1 MKKTLTVNLGGTVF
15 NIDEDAYRLLDNY
28 LCNLKLYF
36 KRQQGAE
43 EIIND
48 IETRISELFSEKISS
63 GSQVITIADAEEVIA
78 RMGKPEEISG
88 SYTEEPGINP
98 GTTAKETVYR
108 KKLYRNPDDRI
119 LGGVA
124 GGLAAY
130 LGWDVTIVRL
140 LMVALLIF
148 GFGAMVPIYVVC
160 WIVIPEAQ
168 TAAEKLNMRG
178 ENVTIE
184 NIGKSV
190 TGGFEK
196 AANGVNDYISSGKP
210 RTLIQKLGDLLIS
223 VIGVALKAS
232 LILLGIVLAPL
243 LFGLAVACIA
253 LAIAAIAVAAG
264 GGAALINMLPL
275 AAGDTLITIAPVTAI
290 MGSIAGIVLA
300 GIPIAGLVYL
310 IIHLLF
316 KLKPISTGVKISLTI
331 LWIIALIT
339 LISCLSVIGWHY
351 PFLHVI

>member
-88 SYTEEPGINP
+88 SDGEESDSNT
-98 GTTAKETVYR
+98 GTATQSTTYR

-130 LGWDVTIVRL
+130 LGWDATIVRL
-140 LMVALLIF
+140 LMAALLIF
-148 GFGAMVPIYVVC
+148 GFGTIIPIYIVC

-196 AANGVNDYISSGKP
+196 AANGVNDYIRSGKP
-210 RTLIQKLGDLLIS
+210 RTFLQKLGDLLVS
-223 VIGVALKAS
+223 VIGVALKAC
-232 LILLGIVLAPL
+232 LILIAIVLSPA
-243 LFGLAVACIA
+243 LFGLAVAFIA
-253 LAIAAIAVAAG
+253 LTIAAIAVAVG
-264 GGAALINMLPL
+264 GGAAIINLLPL
-275 AAGDTLITIAPVTAI
+275 AAWDPLMTIAPVTAI
-290 MGSIAGIVLA
+290 VGSIAGIILA
-300 GIPIAGLVYL
+300 GIPMAGLVYL

-316 KLKPISTGVKISLTI
+316 NLKPIPTGVKVSLTI
-331 LWIIALIT
+331 LWIVALIT
-339 LISCLSVIGWHY
+339 LIWCLSIIGWHY